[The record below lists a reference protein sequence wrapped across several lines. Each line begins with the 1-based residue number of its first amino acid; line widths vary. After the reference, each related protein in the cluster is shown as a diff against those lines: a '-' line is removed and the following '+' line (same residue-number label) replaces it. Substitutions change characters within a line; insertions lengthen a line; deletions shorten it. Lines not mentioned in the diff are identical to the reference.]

1 MKSRTRSLDA
11 VSLGLL
17 CALFLISGAGMA
29 KAGWVEDL
37 RVVPVVGVLGVL
49 AGAALARSHF
59 RGPRAAFFASIYGLF
74 VVAWQATRTLDEEIP
89 WGDRLGLLAS
99 RVDNYLGVMLWSRR
113 NEDPL
118 MFVVLMAS
126 LYWIMGVAA
135 SWIAFRRGGLWGA
148 VVPAGLVLL
157 VNIYYYVGP
166 DPLEWIVGAYVLAT
180 LIFVLTRHLAAR
192 RAAWEAMRT
201 DLPAPG
207 GLAISQAGLVAA
219 LLLVVVAW
227 GVPAFAKSEGAADL
241 WSGLTRPWPRLRER
255 IGDVFGNLGRPALV
269 ARDVFQD
276 TLDLEAGTEPPDNL
290 VMYVRPDPEAGGRLR
305 FYWRARVYDT
315 YLEGRWSTSAAS
327 PLAFD
332 PETGDIPVADFA
344 SRTDVE
350 AVFAPHLKAFQVLY
364 FAGEPLWADRPA
376 LASVTYADLGKV
388 DVTALA
394 SQSPVLADETY
405 RVRASLPVPRA
416 EELRSAGTDYPSWV
430 LDRYLQLP
438 ETITDRTRDL
448 AVEIAAGASTP
459 YDRVVAVTRWLREHI
474 AYSRITEGPP
484 ESSEPVDWI
493 LFDYRVGFCNYYAS
507 AEVVLLRL
515 LGIPARM
522 AAGYASGT
530 YDAATGTYEVR
541 SGDAHAWPEIF
552 FPDYG
557 WVEFEPTASLPNPA
571 WAGISGGG
579 EAQGELLFGDFDL
592 PDRLDQSLDRG
603 LGAGL
608 EPEGEPAGRSAFAGL
623 VPVLL
628 AVGALLLGIA
638 GVVVWIMLDPYAKA
652 VVLGAFSQRLRRI
665 GFEPPP
671 SLRGIARPAATPT
684 ERMYLR
690 LTLWL
695 QRLGEPISAS
705 QTPFERAAALAER
718 VPGSGRDAWSVVNE
732 YAGERFGGTASD
744 EAAVREAWRSLRPRL
759 WSAWTRRTQAVPR

>member
-1 MKSRTRSLDA
+1 
-11 VSLGLL
+11 
-17 CALFLISGAGMA
+17 MA
-29 KAGWVEDL
+29 KAGWVGEL
-37 RVVPVVGVLGVL
+37 RILPLVGPLGVL
-49 AGAALARSHF
+49 AGVGLARSRF
-59 RGPRAAFFASIYGLF
+59 RAPRAAFFAAIYGLF
-74 VVAWQATRTLDEEIP
+74 VVAWQTARTLDEEIP
-89 WGDRLGLLAS
+89 WRDRLGFLAS
-99 RVDNYLGVMLWSRR
+99 RVDTYLGILLWSRR

-118 MFVVLMAS
+118 MFVLLMAS

-135 SWIAFRRGGLWGA
+135 SWIVFRRGGLWGA

-166 DPLEWIVGAYVLAT
+166 DPLEWIVGAYVLVSLA
-180 LIFVLTRHLAAR
+180 LVLARHLVAR
-192 RAAWEAMRT
+192 RAAWEAMLT

-207 GLAISQAGLVAA
+207 GVAITQAGLVAA
-219 LLLVVVAW
+219 LLLVLAAW

-241 WSGLTRPWPRLRER
+241 WSSLTRPWPSLRER
-255 IGDVFGNLGRPALV
+255 IGNVFGHLGRPALV

-276 TLDLEAGTEPPDNL
+276 SLQLEAGTEPPDNL
-290 VMYVRPDPEAGGRLR
+290 VMYAQPDPEAAGRLR

-327 PLAFD
+327 SLAFD
-332 PETGDIPVADFA
+332 PETGDLPVSDYAA
-344 SRTDVE
+344 RTAVE

-364 FAGEPLWADRPA
+364 FAGQPLWTDRPA
-376 LASVTYADLGKV
+376 LASVTYAELGKV

-394 SQSPVLADETY
+394 AQSPILADETY

-416 EELRSAGTDYPSWV
+416 DELRDAGTGYPSWV
-430 LDRYLQLP
+430 LERYLQLP

-448 AVEIAAGASTP
+448 ADEIAAGAATP
-459 YDRVVAVTRWLREHI
+459 YDQVVAVTRWLRQHI
-474 AYSRITEGPP
+474 AYSRITQGPP
-484 ESSEPVDWI
+484 EGSEPIDWI

-530 YDAATGTYEVR
+530 YDPATGIYEVR
-541 SGDAHAWPEIF
+541 SGDAHAWPEVF
-552 FPDYG
+552 FPGYG

-571 WAGISGGG
+571 WAGIVGGG
-579 EAQGELLFGDFDL
+579 EGQGDSLLGDFGF
-592 PDRLDQSLDRG
+592 PDAPDQSLDRG

-608 EPEGEPAGRSAFAGL
+608 EPEAEAAGRPGFAGL

-628 AVGALLLGIA
+628 AAGAITLGVA
-638 GVVVWIMLDPYAKA
+638 GVVVWLLLDPYAKA

-671 SLRGIARPAATPT
+671 SLRGISRPAATPT
-684 ERMYLR
+684 ERVYLR

-695 QRLGEPISAS
+695 QRLGDPITPS
-705 QTPFERAAALAER
+705 QTPFERAQALAAR
-718 VPGSGRDAWSVVNE
+718 VPGSGRDAWSLVNE
-732 YAGERFGGTASD
+732 YAGERFGGTPSN
-744 EAAVREAWRSLRPRL
+744 EAVVREAWRSLRPRL
-759 WSAWTRRTQAVPR
+759 WSAWTRRAQAAPR